1 MSYPNHVDA
10 RVADALERIATA
22 QERIA
27 DAQEMVAGAD
37 PLAMLDA
44 ALQEQG
50 VPGEVQEPLASNGQT
65 ILYRHPNPDWQVVL
79 RRDKNEESGY
89 RASLEKA

>member
-1 MSYPNHVDA
+1 VSYPNHVDI

-22 QERIA
+22 LERQV
-27 DAQEMVAGAD
+27 DAD

-65 ILYRHPNPDWQVVL
+65 VLYRHPDPHFQVVL
-79 RRDKNEESGY
+79 RRDTNAESGY
-89 RASLEKA
+89 SATVEHA